1 MTKQDWTK
9 NLKSKLSDYQAPVPE
24 GLWDDIEA
32 SLPQASP
39 ERRVSMIPWR
49 KWSVAAAMAL
59 ALLGGGTYLWQRYG
73 MGNPETLASADK
85 QGHTAEVV
93 DNNDR
98 TMVADDMPEVEND
111 VVVQDDTRMSST
123 PTPTAS
129 RVNPSSGVSRP
140 VVTQQPA
147 TPVSSSSQDAPSL
160 IAQADVKTETGRHL
174 ETDGQTETDCQ
185 PEAGHQ
191 PEVGVT
197 TPTPQPQQG
206 NVGYLPTTWEM
217 PVGSARKGNS
227 PFTFGLFA
235 SNDALSFSGSEPVI
249 DYAMANIGMF
259 ELGDANSMSYL
270 RLPGYEEKTRH
281 HRPISMGL
289 SAQFGLAKRLALT
302 TGVVYS
308 NLKSDYIYEMG
319 GTTLE
324 RNQVLH
330 YVGVPVEVVYTVWS
344 KYGLSAYAT
353 AGAQA
358 DFCVKA
364 TLKSE
369 GVKKSID
376 KDRVQFSTLVGVG
389 VQYNFVPSVGIY
401 VEPTLKYYFDNG
413 SDVENAFK
421 DRPTNIGFQF
431 GLRYNIDK

>member
-1 MTKQDWTK
+1 
-9 NLKSKLSDYQAPVPE
+9 
-24 GLWDDIEA
+24 
-32 SLPQASP
+32 
-39 ERRVSMIPWR
+39 
-49 KWSVAAAMAL
+49 MAL

-85 QGHTAEVV
+85 PGHTAEVV
-93 DNNDR
+93 DNSNQIV
-98 TMVADDMPEVEND
+98 VAEDMPEVEND
-111 VVVQDDTRMSST
+111 VAVQDDARLFST
-123 PTPTAS
+123 PTPTTS
-129 RVNPSSGVSRP
+129 RVNPSDGVSRP

-147 TPVSSSSQDAPSL
+147 TPVLSSSQDAPSL
-160 IAQADVKTETGRHL
+160 IAQANVETETGRHP
-174 ETDGQTETDCQ
+174 ETDGQAETGRQ

-197 TPTPQPQQG
+197 TPTPQPQQV

-344 KYGLSAYAT
+344 KYGL
-353 AGAQA
+353 
-358 DFCVKA
+358 FCYLARKI
-364 TLKSE
+364 L
-369 GVKKSID
+369 
-376 KDRVQFSTLVGVG
+376 
-389 VQYNFVPSVGIY
+389 
-401 VEPTLKYYFDNG
+401 
-413 SDVENAFK
+413 
-421 DRPTNIGFQF
+421 RPA
-431 GLRYNIDK
+431 

>member
-1 MTKQDWTK
+1 
-9 NLKSKLSDYQAPVPE
+9 
-24 GLWDDIEA
+24 
-32 SLPQASP
+32 
-39 ERRVSMIPWR
+39 
-49 KWSVAAAMAL
+49 MAL

-93 DNNDR
+93 DNSNQIV
-98 TMVADDMPEVEND
+98 VAEDMPEVEND

-160 IAQADVKTETGRHL
+160 IAQADVKTETGSQPETGTQP
-174 ETDGQTETDCQ
+174 ETDSQ

-197 TPTPQPQQG
+197 TPTSQPQQG

-389 VQYNFVPSVGIY
+389 VQYNFIPSVGVY

>member
-1 MTKQDWTK
+1 
-9 NLKSKLSDYQAPVPE
+9 
-24 GLWDDIEA
+24 
-32 SLPQASP
+32 
-39 ERRVSMIPWR
+39 
-49 KWSVAAAMAL
+49 
-59 ALLGGGTYLWQRYG
+59 
-73 MGNPETLASADK
+73 
-85 QGHTAEVV
+85 
-93 DNNDR
+93 
-98 TMVADDMPEVEND
+98 
-111 VVVQDDTRMSST
+111 
-123 PTPTAS
+123 
-129 RVNPSSGVSRP
+129 
-140 VVTQQPA
+140 
-147 TPVSSSSQDAPSL
+147 
-160 IAQADVKTETGRHL
+160 
-174 ETDGQTETDCQ
+174 
-185 PEAGHQ
+185 
-191 PEVGVT
+191 
-197 TPTPQPQQG
+197 
-206 NVGYLPTTWEM
+206 
-217 PVGSARKGNS
+217 
-227 PFTFGLFA
+227 
-235 SNDALSFSGSEPVI
+235 
-249 DYAMANIGMF
+249 MANIGMF

-308 NLKSDYIYEMG
+308 NLRSDYIYEMG

-389 VQYNFVPSVGIY
+389 VQYNFIPSVGIY

>member
-1 MTKQDWTK
+1 
-9 NLKSKLSDYQAPVPE
+9 
-24 GLWDDIEA
+24 
-32 SLPQASP
+32 
-39 ERRVSMIPWR
+39 
-49 KWSVAAAMAL
+49 MAL

-85 QGHTAEVV
+85 PEHTAEVV
-93 DNNDR
+93 DNSNQIV
-98 TMVADDMPEVEND
+98 VAEDMPEVEND

-160 IAQADVKTETGRHL
+160 IAQADVKTETGSQPETGTQP
-174 ETDGQTETDCQ
+174 ETDSQ

-197 TPTPQPQQG
+197 TPTSQPQQG

>member
-1 MTKQDWTK
+1 
-9 NLKSKLSDYQAPVPE
+9 
-24 GLWDDIEA
+24 
-32 SLPQASP
+32 
-39 ERRVSMIPWR
+39 
-49 KWSVAAAMAL
+49 MAL

-73 MGNPETLASADK
+73 MDNPETLASADK
-85 QGHTAEVV
+85 PGHTSEMV
-93 DNNDR
+93 DNSDQ
-98 TMVADDMPEVEND
+98 TVVAEDMPEVENA
-111 VVVQDDTRMSST
+111 VVAQDNTRLSST
-123 PTPTAS
+123 PTPTTS
-129 RVNPSSGVSRP
+129 RVNPSDGVSRP

-147 TPVSSSSQDAPSL
+147 TPVLSSSQDAPSL
-160 IAQADVKTETGRHL
+160 IAQANVETETGRHP
-174 ETDGQTETDCQ
+174 ETDGQAETGRQ

>member
-1 MTKQDWTK
+1 
-9 NLKSKLSDYQAPVPE
+9 
-24 GLWDDIEA
+24 
-32 SLPQASP
+32 
-39 ERRVSMIPWR
+39 
-49 KWSVAAAMAL
+49 MAL

-85 QGHTAEVV
+85 PGYTAEVV
-93 DNNDR
+93 DNSDR
-98 TMVADDMPEVEND
+98 TVVAEDMPEVEND

-147 TPVSSSSQDAPSL
+147 SPVSSSSQDAPSL
-160 IAQADVKTETGRHL
+160 VAQADVKTETGSQPETGTQP
-174 ETDGQTETDCQ
+174 ETDSQT
-185 PEAGHQ
+185 EAGHQ
-191 PEVGVT
+191 IEVGVT

-217 PVGSARKGNS
+217 PVGSARKGNT

>member
-1 MTKQDWTK
+1 
-9 NLKSKLSDYQAPVPE
+9 
-24 GLWDDIEA
+24 
-32 SLPQASP
+32 
-39 ERRVSMIPWR
+39 
-49 KWSVAAAMAL
+49 MAL

-85 QGHTAEVV
+85 PGYTAEVV
-93 DNNDR
+93 DNSDR
-98 TMVADDMPEVEND
+98 TVVAEGMPEVEND

-160 IAQADVKTETGRHL
+160 IAQADVKTETGSQPETGTQP
-174 ETDGQTETDCQ
+174 ETDSQT
-185 PEAGHQ
+185 EAGHQ
-191 PEVGVT
+191 IEVGVT

-217 PVGSARKGNS
+217 PVGSARKGNT

-389 VQYNFVPSVGIY
+389 VQYNFIPSVGIY

>member
-1 MTKQDWTK
+1 
-9 NLKSKLSDYQAPVPE
+9 
-24 GLWDDIEA
+24 
-32 SLPQASP
+32 
-39 ERRVSMIPWR
+39 
-49 KWSVAAAMAL
+49 MAL

-85 QGHTAEVV
+85 LGHTAVVV

-98 TMVADDMPEVEND
+98 TMVADDMPEVENA
-111 VVVQDDTRMSST
+111 VVAQDNTRLSST
-123 PTPTAS
+123 PTPTTS
-129 RVNPSSGVSRP
+129 RVNPSSDGVSRH

-147 TPVSSSSQDAPSL
+147 TPVLSSSQDAPSL
-160 IAQADVKTETGRHL
+160 IAQANAETETGRHP
-174 ETDGQTETDCQ
+174 ETDCQTETDRQ

-191 PEVGVT
+191 PEVDVT

-206 NVGYLPTTWEM
+206 NVSYLPTTWEM

-308 NLKSDYIYEMG
+308 NLRSDYIYEMG

-389 VQYNFVPSVGIY
+389 VQYNFIPSVGVY

>member
-1 MTKQDWTK
+1 M
-9 NLKSKLSDYQAPVPE
+9 
-24 GLWDDIEA
+24 
-32 SLPQASP
+32 
-39 ERRVSMIPWR
+39 
-49 KWSVAAAMAL
+49 
-59 ALLGGGTYLWQRYG
+59 
-73 MGNPETLASADK
+73 
-85 QGHTAEVV
+85 
-93 DNNDR
+93 
-98 TMVADDMPEVEND
+98 
-111 VVVQDDTRMSST
+111 
-123 PTPTAS
+123 
-129 RVNPSSGVSRP
+129 
-140 VVTQQPA
+140 
-147 TPVSSSSQDAPSL
+147 
-160 IAQADVKTETGRHL
+160 
-174 ETDGQTETDCQ
+174 
-185 PEAGHQ
+185 
-191 PEVGVT
+191 GVT

-389 VQYNFVPSVGIY
+389 VQYNFVPSVGVY

>member
-1 MTKQDWTK
+1 
-9 NLKSKLSDYQAPVPE
+9 
-24 GLWDDIEA
+24 
-32 SLPQASP
+32 
-39 ERRVSMIPWR
+39 
-49 KWSVAAAMAL
+49 MAL

-85 QGHTAEVV
+85 PGHTAEVV

-98 TMVADDMPEVEND
+98 TMVADDMPEVENA
-111 VVVQDDTRMSST
+111 VVAQDNTRMSST
-123 PTPTAS
+123 PTPTTS
-129 RVNPSSGVSRP
+129 RVNPSDGVSRP

-147 TPVSSSSQDAPSL
+147 TPVLSSSQDAPSL
-160 IAQADVKTETGRHL
+160 IAQANVETETGRHP
-174 ETDGQTETDCQ
+174 ETDGQAETGRQ
-185 PEAGHQ
+185 PEAGNQ

-389 VQYNFVPSVGIY
+389 VQYNFIPSVGVY

>member
-1 MTKQDWTK
+1 
-9 NLKSKLSDYQAPVPE
+9 
-24 GLWDDIEA
+24 
-32 SLPQASP
+32 
-39 ERRVSMIPWR
+39 
-49 KWSVAAAMAL
+49 MAL

-85 QGHTAEVV
+85 PGHTAEVV

-98 TMVADDMPEVEND
+98 TMVADDMPEVENA
-111 VVVQDDTRMSST
+111 VVAQDNTRLSST
-123 PTPTAS
+123 PTPTTS
-129 RVNPSSGVSRP
+129 RVNPSSDGVSRH

-147 TPVSSSSQDAPSL
+147 TPVLSSSQDAPSL
-160 IAQADVKTETGRHL
+160 IAQANAETETGRHP
-174 ETDGQTETDCQ
+174 ETDCQTETDRQ

-191 PEVGVT
+191 PEVDVT

-206 NVGYLPTTWEM
+206 NVSYLPTTWEM

-308 NLKSDYIYEMG
+308 NLRSDYIYEMG

-389 VQYNFVPSVGIY
+389 VQYNFIPSVGIY

>member
-1 MTKQDWTK
+1 
-9 NLKSKLSDYQAPVPE
+9 
-24 GLWDDIEA
+24 
-32 SLPQASP
+32 
-39 ERRVSMIPWR
+39 
-49 KWSVAAAMAL
+49 MAL

-85 QGHTAEVV
+85 PGYTAEVV
-93 DNNDR
+93 DNSDR
-98 TMVADDMPEVEND
+98 TVVAEGMPEVEND

-147 TPVSSSSQDAPSL
+147 TPVSSLSQDAPSL
-160 IAQADVKTETGRHL
+160 IAQADVKTETGGQPETGTQP
-174 ETDGQTETDCQ
+174 ETDSQ
-185 PEAGHQ
+185 PEAGRQ

-206 NVGYLPTTWEM
+206 NGGYLPTTWEM
-217 PVGSARKGNS
+217 PVGSARKGNT

-308 NLKSDYIYEMG
+308 NLRSDYIYEMG

-389 VQYNFVPSVGIY
+389 VQYNFIPSVGIY

>member
-1 MTKQDWTK
+1 
-9 NLKSKLSDYQAPVPE
+9 
-24 GLWDDIEA
+24 
-32 SLPQASP
+32 
-39 ERRVSMIPWR
+39 MIPWR
-49 KWSVAAAMAL
+49 KWSVAAAIAL

-85 QGHTAEVV
+85 PGYTAEVV
-93 DNNDR
+93 DNSDR
-98 TMVADDMPEVEND
+98 TVVAEGMPEVEND

-147 TPVSSSSQDAPSL
+147 SPVSSSSQDAPSL
-160 IAQADVKTETGRHL
+160 VAQADVKTETGSQPETGTQP
-174 ETDGQTETDCQ
+174 ETDSQT
-185 PEAGHQ
+185 EAGHQ
-191 PEVGVT
+191 IEVGVT

-217 PVGSARKGNS
+217 PVGSARKGNT

-308 NLKSDYIYEMG
+308 NLRSDYIYEMG

-389 VQYNFVPSVGIY
+389 VQYNFIPSVGVY

>member
-1 MTKQDWTK
+1 
-9 NLKSKLSDYQAPVPE
+9 
-24 GLWDDIEA
+24 
-32 SLPQASP
+32 
-39 ERRVSMIPWR
+39 
-49 KWSVAAAMAL
+49 MAL

-85 QGHTAEVV
+85 PGYTAEVV
-93 DNNDR
+93 DNSDR
-98 TMVADDMPEVEND
+98 TVVAEDMPEVEND

-160 IAQADVKTETGRHL
+160 IAQADVKTETGSQP
-174 ETDGQTETDCQ
+174 ETDTQPETGTQT
-185 PEAGHQ
+185 EAGHQ

-197 TPTPQPQQG
+197 TATPQPQQG

-217 PVGSARKGNS
+217 PVGSARKGNT

>member
-1 MTKQDWTK
+1 
-9 NLKSKLSDYQAPVPE
+9 
-24 GLWDDIEA
+24 
-32 SLPQASP
+32 
-39 ERRVSMIPWR
+39 
-49 KWSVAAAMAL
+49 MAL

-85 QGHTAEVV
+85 PGYTAEVV
-93 DNNDR
+93 DNSDR
-98 TMVADDMPEVEND
+98 TVVAEDMPEVEND

-129 RVNPSSGVSRP
+129 RVNPCSGVSRP

-147 TPVSSSSQDAPSL
+147 SPVSSSSQDAPSL
-160 IAQADVKTETGRHL
+160 VAQADVKTETGSQPETGTQP
-174 ETDGQTETDCQ
+174 ETDSQT
-185 PEAGHQ
+185 EAGHQ
-191 PEVGVT
+191 IEVGVT

-217 PVGSARKGNS
+217 PVGSARKGNT